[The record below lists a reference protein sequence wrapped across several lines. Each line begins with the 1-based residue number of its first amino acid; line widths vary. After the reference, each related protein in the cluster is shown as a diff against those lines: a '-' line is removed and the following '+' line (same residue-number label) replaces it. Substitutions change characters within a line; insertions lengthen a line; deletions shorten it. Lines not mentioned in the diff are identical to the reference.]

1 MWEGEGYFLGL
12 GFKVSDRSLDD
23 YMVYEGCQ
31 SNIDLALSVVSEK
44 THCEVISEAAQS
56 MRAKK
61 ILQHARSRTPKRQKE
76 Q

>member
-1 MWEGEGYFLGL
+1 MWEEEGYFLGL

-31 SNIDLALSVVSEK
+31 SSIDLALSVVSEK